1 MVIAVLVQSIRQPM
15 PQNFRELELTV
26 VEGETGTCMRH
37 DISHQNQCVTRA
49 PVLCL
54 YSGDLLNPPRCLLQG
69 GFLLGGAT

>member
-1 MVIAVLVQSIRQPM
+1 MVIAVLVQSIRQPV

-37 DISHQNQCVTRA
+37 MSHQNQRVTRA

-54 YSGDLLNPPRCLLQG
+54 LSGDLLNPPRCLLQG